1 MSTKLFDEEIILN
14 ESINTET
21 KLLICQL
28 KHKILELSDFAQ
40 SSVGVK
46 KWNSWIE
53 MTEFFESILNEDNK

>member
-1 MSTKLFDEEIILN
+1 MWTKLFDEEIILN